1 MDFATDGLLW
11 VRGPS
16 GTGKSQLLR
25 AVAGL
30 VPHEGEV
37 GLGATT
43 RGDLP
48 SWRARVVYVPQDPPG
63 DASTGRAWV
72 ERVASLQHQLGR
84 PADDP
89 VPLAEA
95 WGLPPDRW
103 EEPTAR
109 LSGGERQRLWL
120 ALVLSRRPDAVL
132 LDEPSSALDP
142 DARDA
147 VAASLE
153 GRVGL
158 LVTHDPLLG
167 DRLATDAITLGSS

>member
-1 MDFATDGLLW
+1 MDFGTEGLLW

-37 GLGATT
+37 GLGETVRAE
-43 RGDLP
+43 LP
-48 SWRARVVYVPQDPPG
+48 PWRASVVYVPQDPPSDG
-63 DASTGRAWV
+63 TTGRRWI
-72 ERVASLQHQLGR
+72 ERVAALQLQLGR

-89 VPLAEA
+89 VPLAER
-95 WGLPPDRW
+95 WGLRADRW
-103 EEPTAR
+103 EEPTSR

-132 LDEPSSALDP
+132 LDEPTSALDP

-158 LVTHDPLLG
+158 LVTHDADLG
-167 DRLATDAITLGSS
+167 ERLATDALMLGAR